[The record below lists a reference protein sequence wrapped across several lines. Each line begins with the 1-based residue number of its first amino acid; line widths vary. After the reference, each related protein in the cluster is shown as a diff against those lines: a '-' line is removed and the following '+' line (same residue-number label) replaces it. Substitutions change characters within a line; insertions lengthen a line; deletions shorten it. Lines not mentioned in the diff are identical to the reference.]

1 MPLYSYFFKN
11 YLVQSVQHP
20 LSVQKCRE
28 LVALESR
35 ETRER
40 QRDTQRKKERERG
53 RKSRVDGV
61 ELMKTRRRGGGG
73 GGGGGEGL
81 TSVLDTGPRGR
92 EGREGI
98 VLTRKVNERGE
109 LAP

>member
-61 ELMKTRRRGGGG
+61 ELMKTRRRR
-73 GGGGGEGL
+73 GGGEGL